1 MSNTGLN
8 VDQNITAL
16 YQGEPIQLPLDLFI
30 PPDAL
35 EIWLDAFEGPFDLLL
50 YLIKK
55 NNLDILNIPIAE
67 VARQYFDYLGLLEA
81 AQFELAAEYLTMAA
95 WLAEIKS
102 RLLLPKPLELID
114 ENEEYDPRAEL
125 IKRLQEYAKFKQAAT
140 DLDDLP
146 RMDRDNYLTNPLLP
160 PLQITVIPPQVELS
174 ELVIVLKQ
182 VLQQASHFTKH
193 TIDQEILSVRE
204 RMTQLY
210 EKLED
215 IQYIRFETLFDIKE
229 GKRGVAVTFMACLE
243 LIKQGLI
250 DLEQEDAYAPIY
262 VRKFLQA

>member
-1 MSNTGLN
+1 MINPDLSVG
-8 VDQNITAL
+8 QNATLL

-35 EIWLDAFEGPFDLLL
+35 EIWLDTFEGPFDLLL

-67 VARQYFDYLGLLEA
+67 VARQYSDYLGFLEA
-81 AQFELAAEYLTMAA
+81 ARFELAAEYLAMAA

-102 RLLLPKPLELID
+102 RLLLPKPPELAVD
-114 ENEEYDPRAEL
+114 NEDYDPRAEL
-125 IKRLQEYAKFKQAAT
+125 VKRLQEYAQFKQAAM
-140 DLDDLP
+140 DLDALP
-146 RMDRDNYLTNPLLP
+146 RMERDNYLTNPLLP
-160 PLQITVIPPQVELS
+160 PLQITVIPPKVELT
-174 ELVIVLKQ
+174 ELVMALKQ

-193 TIDQEILSVRE
+193 KIDQEVLSVRE

-215 IQYIRFETLFDIKE
+215 IQYTRFEKLFNLHE

-243 LIKQGLI
+243 LIKQRLI
-250 DLEQEDAYAPIY
+250 ELEQEHAYAPIY
-262 VRKFLQA
+262 VRKLLQ